1 MKWNI
6 FVGSMVLGACLSGQS
21 FGGDLIHR
29 LLGGNG
35 VGAKSSCCDTS
46 VVDPSCGAEMA
57 GCGRGPSCG
66 TEIAAPACDPC
77 AGAGNG
83 AGIGAGK
90 AGCGLLGKRG
100 PSCGSEIAASDA
112 CAGNNGGVVGPSCG
126 VETAGCAPA
135 PVCRTPVLDGL
146 KGLKCKLH
154 AAHVEK
160 MNKIHNA
167 AANLHARLAAK
178 HASRVTAAPSCGAE
192 VAGPSCGAEIA
203 GGCGAGPSCGAEI
216 AGGCGKGLLGR
227 GPSCGAEVAACDP
240 CSGAA
245 AGCDGGIGA
254 GKRSCGLLGKIF
266 KSKSSCDAAAGCD
279 SGCSSCGST
288 PVAAP
293 AAAPAPV
300 VDPHAY
306 LNTNR
311 GIIQASSTRV
321 R

>member
-6 FVGSMVLGACLSGQS
+6 IVSSVVLGACLSGQS

-46 VVDPSCGAEMA
+46 VVDPSCGAELA
-57 GCGRGPSCG
+57 GCASGPSCG

-77 AGAGNG
+77 AGAG

-90 AGCGLLGKRG
+90 AGCGLLGNKRA
-100 PSCGSEIAASDA
+100 PSCGTEIAGA
-112 CAGNNGGVVGPSCG
+112 CDPCPGNNGGIVGPSCG
-126 VETAGCAPA
+126 VEAAACGPA
-135 PVCRTPVLDGL
+135 NVCRTPVLDGL

-160 MNKIHNA
+160 MARIHNA
-167 AANLHARLAAK
+167 AANMHARLAAK
-178 HASRVTAAPSCGAE
+178 HAAKAAPSCGCETAAPSCGAE
-192 VAGPSCGAEIA
+192 VAGGCGTGPSCGAEIA
-203 GGCGAGPSCGAEI
+203 GGCGNGLFGKGPSCGAEI
-216 AGGCGKGLLGR
+216 A
-227 GPSCGAEVAACDP
+227 ANDP
-240 CSGAA
+240 CSGA

-254 GKRSCGLLGKIF
+254 KKRSCGLLGKIF
-266 KSKSSCDAAAGCD
+266 KSKSSCDAAACD
-279 SGCSSCGST
+279 SGCSSCGSV
-288 PVAAP
+288 PAAAP
-293 AAAPAPV
+293 SLAPAPV

>member
-77 AGAGNG
+77 AGAG

-154 AAHVEK
+154 AAHVDN
-160 MNKIHNA
+160 MNRIHNA
-167 AANLHARLAAK
+167 AANLHSRLAAK
-178 HASRVTAAPSCGAE
+178 HACKVTAPSCGAE

-216 AGGCGKGLLGR
+216 AGGCGKGGLLGR
-227 GPSCGAEVAACDP
+227 GPSCGAELAASDP

-245 AGCDGGIGA
+245 AGCDSGFGA
-254 GKRSCGLLGKIF
+254 AKRSCGLLGKIF
-266 KSKSSCDAAAGCD
+266 KSKSSCDAAACD
-279 SGCSSCGST
+279 SGCSSCGSA
-288 PVAAP
+288 PAAAP

>member
-6 FVGSMVLGACLSGQS
+6 FVGSMVFGACLSGQS

-57 GCGRGPSCG
+57 AGAGPSCG

-77 AGAGNG
+77 AGAG
-83 AGIGAGK
+83 K
-90 AGCGLLGKRG
+90 AGCGLFSKVA
-100 PSCGSEIAASDA
+100 PSCGTEIAGACDP
-112 CAGNNGGVVGPSCG
+112 CAGGNGGLVGPSCG
-126 VETAGCAPA
+126 VETSVCGPA
-135 PVCRTPVLDGL
+135 PVCRTPILDGL

-154 AAHVEK
+154 AAHVDH

-178 HASRVTAAPSCGAE
+178 HAAKVAPTCGSEIAAPSCGAE
-192 VAGPSCGAEIA
+192 LAGGCAAGPSCGAE
-203 GGCGAGPSCGAEI
+203 
-216 AGGCGKGLLGR
+216 L
-227 GPSCGAEVAACDP
+227 AACDP
-240 CSGAA
+240 CSGAVS
-245 AGCDGGIGA
+245 CDSGIVGA
-254 GKRSCGLLGKIF
+254 RRSFGLLGKIF
-266 KSKSSCDAAAGCD
+266 KSKSSCDAAACDTGCT
-279 SGCSSCGST
+279 SCGSV
-288 PVAAP
+288 PAAAP
-293 AAAPAPV
+293 AAAPAPAPV

>member
-6 FVGSMVLGACLSGQS
+6 FVGSMVVGACLSGQS

-46 VVDPSCGAEMA
+46 VVDPSCGAEIA
-57 GCGRGPSCG
+57 AGRGPSCG

-77 AGAGNG
+77 AGNAG
-83 AGIGAGK
+83 AGIGGGK

-100 PSCGSEIAASDA
+100 PSCGTEIAGACDP
-112 CAGNNGGVVGPSCG
+112 CAGNNGGVAGPSCG
-126 VETAGCAPA
+126 VETSACGSA

-178 HASRVTAAPSCGAE
+178 HAAKVAPTCGSEIAAPSCGAE
-192 VAGPSCGAEIA
+192 VA

-216 AGGCGKGLLGR
+216 AGGCGNGLLGR
-227 GPSCGAEVAACDP
+227 GPSCGAEVAAVDP

-245 AGCDGGIGA
+245 AGCDGGFGA
-254 GKRSCGLLGKIF
+254 KKHCGLLGKIF
-266 KSKSSCDAAAGCD
+266 KSKSSCDAAAAGCD
-279 SGCSSCGST
+279 SGCTSCGSV
-288 PVAAP
+288 PAAAP

>member
-1 MKWNI
+1 MKLNI

-66 TEIAAPACDPC
+66 TEIAAPAVDAC
-77 AGAGNG
+77 AGAG
-83 AGIGAGK
+83 AGIGGGK
-90 AGCGLLGKRG
+90 AGCGLLGKRS
-100 PSCGSEIAASDA
+100 PSCGTEIAGACDP
-112 CAGNNGGVVGPSCG
+112 CAGNNGGVAGPSCG
-126 VETAGCAPA
+126 VETSACGSA

-178 HASRVTAAPSCGAE
+178 HAAKVAPTCGSEIAAPSCGAE
-192 VAGPSCGAEIA
+192 VAG
-203 GGCGAGPSCGAEI
+203 GCGN
-216 AGGCGKGLLGR
+216 GLIGR

-245 AGCDGGIGA
+245 AGCDGGIGGA
-254 GKRSCGLLGKIF
+254 KRSCGLLGKIF

-279 SGCSSCGST
+279 SGCSSCGSV
-288 PVAAP
+288 PAAAAP
-293 AAAPAPV
+293 ALAPAPV

>member
-1 MKWNI
+1 MKLNI

-66 TEIAAPACDPC
+66 TEIAAPAVDAC
-77 AGAGNG
+77 AGAG
-83 AGIGAGK
+83 AGIGGGK

-100 PSCGSEIAASDA
+100 PSCGTEIAGACDP
-112 CAGNNGGVVGPSCG
+112 CAGNNGGIAGPSCG
-126 VETAGCAPA
+126 VETSACGSA

-154 AAHVEK
+154 AAHVDH

-178 HASRVTAAPSCGAE
+178 HAARVAPTCGSEIAAPSCGAE
-192 VAGPSCGAEIA
+192 VA

-216 AGGCGKGLLGR
+216 AGGCGKGLIGR

-245 AGCDGGIGA
+245 AGCDGGIGGA
-254 GKRSCGLLGKIF
+254 KRSCGLLGKIF
-266 KSKSSCDAAAGCD
+266 KSKSSCDSAAACD
-279 SGCSSCGST
+279 SGCSSCGSV
-288 PVAAP
+288 PAAAAP
-293 AAAPAPV
+293 ALAPAPV

>member
-6 FVGSMVLGACLSGQS
+6 FVGSMVVGACLSGQS

-46 VVDPSCGAEMA
+46 VVDPSCGAEIA
-57 GCGRGPSCG
+57 GGRGPSCG

-77 AGAGNG
+77 AGGAA

-100 PSCGSEIAASDA
+100 PSCGTEIAGACDP
-112 CAGNNGGVVGPSCG
+112 CAGNNGGATGPSCG
-126 VETAGCAPA
+126 VETNACASA

-154 AAHVEK
+154 AAHVNH

-167 AANLHARLAAK
+167 AANLHSRLAAK
-178 HASRVTAAPSCGAE
+178 HAAKVAPTCGSEIAAPSCGAE
-192 VAGPSCGAEIA
+192 VA

-216 AGGCGKGLLGR
+216 AGGLGNGLLGR

-240 CSGAA
+240 CAGGAA
-245 AGCDGGIGA
+245 AGCDGKIGA
-254 GKRSCGLLGKIF
+254 KARSCGLLGKIF
-266 KSKSSCDAAAGCD
+266 KSKSSCDAAASCD
-279 SGCSSCGST
+279 SGCTSCGSVPAT
-288 PVAAP
+288 AP
-293 AAAPAPV
+293 AAAPAPAPV

>member
-1 MKWNI
+1 MKLNI

-66 TEIAAPACDPC
+66 TEIAAPAVDAC
-77 AGAGNG
+77 AGAG
-83 AGIGAGK
+83 AGIGGGK

-100 PSCGSEIAASDA
+100 PSCGTEIAGACDP
-112 CAGNNGGVVGPSCG
+112 CAGNNGGVAGPSCG
-126 VETAGCAPA
+126 VETSACGSA

-178 HASRVTAAPSCGAE
+178 HAAKVAPTCGSEIAAPSCGAE
-192 VAGPSCGAEIA
+192 VAG
-203 GGCGAGPSCGAEI
+203 GCGNGSI
-216 AGGCGKGLLGR
+216 GR

-245 AGCDGGIGA
+245 AGCDGGIGGA
-254 GKRSCGLLGKIF
+254 KRSCGLLGKIF

-279 SGCSSCGST
+279 SGCSSCGSVPAT
-288 PVAAP
+288 AAP
-293 AAAPAPV
+293 ALAPAPV